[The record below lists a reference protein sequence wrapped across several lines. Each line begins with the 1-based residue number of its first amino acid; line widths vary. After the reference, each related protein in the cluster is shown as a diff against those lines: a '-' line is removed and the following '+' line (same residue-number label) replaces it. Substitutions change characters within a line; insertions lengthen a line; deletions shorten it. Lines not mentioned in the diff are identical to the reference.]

1 MNRAGLFTAGT
12 RVRWEDLPSWLAGL
26 EVLRGRICRAQQGAI
41 PACRRHL
48 LALAGEL
55 EHIAV
60 ASRVDLDRLLKLV
73 AEGRTWRGLHGTHDA
88 ELATAGEAIAAAA
101 VLRDRHLRRLDGEP
115 EEGERRWWHIVLLHR
130 DGLVELDGGRTVLK
144 ETAGRVVLHR
154 WRERTGAKLWAPALL
169 LIGDYSYREVG
180 PTIYATAGAELVLTR
195 EVLHLEV
202 PWFQTWRPEVR
213 AACLPLIERLRGQ
226 ALQEAV

>member
-60 ASRVDLDRLLKLV
+60 AARVDLDRLLKLV

-88 ELATAGEAIAAAA
+88 ELAAAGEAIAAAA
-101 VLRDRHLRRLDGEP
+101 LLRDRHLRRLDGEP
-115 EEGERRWWHIVLLHR
+115 EEGERRWWHIVLVHR

-144 ETAGRVVLHR
+144 ETAGRVALHR
-154 WRERTGAKLWAPALL
+154 WRERTGAKPWVPALL
-169 LIGDYSYREVG
+169 LVG
-180 PTIYATAGAELVLTR
+180 AYGEASPTFYAAAGAELVPTD
-195 EVLHLEV
+195 EVLRLEV